1 MFKNFRLPSAGGV
14 AWKNTQGLLR
24 IGVVLLGAA
33 NLIAAAFA
41 FHWFGNPALDTEE
54 QVRATQRQL
63 AQTQARLL
71 QSRSMEGKVE
81 QAREAGDQFLTAY
94 MTDRRNTYSSV
105 LSEMNRIA
113 GEAHMKSKEKALPP
127 LQPIEGSDNLS
138 IMTLTANYEGTY
150 AELLQFVNLLDKSR
164 RFIIIES
171 LQATPVQG
179 GNTLNISIQVNT
191 FVRGDAEGS
200 V

>member
-1 MFKNFRLPSAGGV
+1 MLKNFKLPTGNPA

-24 IGVVLLGAA
+24 ISVVLLLAA
-33 NLIAAAFA
+33 NLITAAFA

-54 QVRATQRQL
+54 QVRSTQRQL
-63 AQTQARLL
+63 AQAQARLM
-71 QSRSMEGKVE
+71 QSRTMAGKVE
-81 QAREAGDQFLTAY
+81 QARAAGDQFLSTY
-94 MTDRRNTYSSV
+94 MTDRRDTYSTV
-105 LSEMNRIA
+105 LAEMNRIA
-113 GEAHMKSKEKALPP
+113 GEAHLKSKEKALPP

-138 IMTLTANYEGTY
+138 VMTLTANYEGTY
-150 AELLQFVNLLDKSR
+150 ADLLRFLNLLDKSR

-171 LQATPVQG
+171 LQASPVQG